1 MIGKLLLGFFLRHW
15 LKVALVAGVIALAG
29 GIYASGFNA
38 AWRIAEV
45 ETLKAKIATQQRDI
59 DASTRQRRQDQTVIA
74 ALEAQAKEDE
84 AQYEQLRIEAAK
96 TARPGIT
103 QRELDLLLG
112 KRR

>member
-1 MIGKLLLGFFLRHW
+1 MIGKLLVGLFLRHW
-15 LKVALVAGVIALAG
+15 LKAALIAGVIALAG
-29 GIYASGFNA
+29 GIWVSGFNA

-59 DASTRQRRQDQTVIA
+59 DASTRQRRQDQTVIT

-84 AQYEQLRIEAAK
+84 AQYEQLRIEAGK
-96 TARPGIT
+96 TARPGLT
-103 QRELDLLLG
+103 QSELDLLLG